1 MAFMASMAEGSGHMA
16 AQAPKER
23 PIDLVHLSTYTL
35 GNRSLETELLGL
47 FRTQADLY
55 ISRLEAATS
64 ADEWKNTA
72 HSLKGSAKGLGAWT
86 VAMLAEKAE
95 AAAGADATTRR
106 AMLGDISD
114 ALSAVKHFI
123 DSMAD

>member
-1 MAFMASMAEGSGHMA
+1 MATMSEGNGEMR
-16 AQAPKER
+16 AQASTAR

-35 GNRSLETELLGL
+35 GNSSLEAELLGL
-47 FRTQADLY
+47 FRNQADVY

-86 VAMLAEKAE
+86 VAMLAEQAE

-106 AMLGDISD
+106 ALLTDISD

-123 DSMAD
+123 DSMAE

>member
-55 ISRLEAATS
+55 ISRLEAA
-64 ADEWKNTA
+64 AQCA
-72 HSLKGSAKGLGAWT
+72 GSH
-86 VAMLAEKAE
+86 VP
-95 AAAGADATTRR
+95 R
-106 AMLGDISD
+106 
-114 ALSAVKHFI
+114 
-123 DSMAD
+123 